1 MPSPQGIGRHYCRP
15 LETGTVA
22 GRLCAGGRPSTSW
35 RPLAHRRAALETI
48 RVKREILINGTP
60 RETRVA
66 ILEDDRLVELLVDR
80 PDHRRMVGDIYLGRV
95 EAVLPGIQA
104 AFVDIGLEKS
114 AFLHASDLLEPD
126 DEHDP
131 DDEPEEVAD
140 SDGSAPGVGEADVP
154 RSSRRRRRRGR
165 GNASSNAGPVDGGEG
180 GQGAE
185 GGDAGDQGGDDGFD
199 GGPDDAGPDESAPEA
214 SGQGPEAQQE
224 GQQRRGRR
232 GRRRGRRRGKGGDRG
247 QGQQTQGEPSP
258 LVPEDQIA
266 GFLPRMSDTGEH
278 VAGLLPPA
286 EGEAPAAEPQRQPR
300 PPKPPRP
307 SKQQQKQERREKAR
321 QQQGKQEPVAQ
332 KGGRDQSQRPS
343 ATAGGD
349 HRPSAPPRQR
359 EVGGRRH
366 VPDISTLIKKGDTL
380 LVQVTKEPISTKGS
394 RVTAQISLAGRFLVY
409 MPYAS
414 KVGVSRKIESREER
428 VKLREMVGKYLP
440 KDSGGMI
447 VRTVAEGTTEEH
459 FQREVESLLGLWKK
473 INKKTRFVR
482 APALVQRE
490 TSLTR
495 GIIRDLFSAKVD
507 SLWCDSK
514 ELHHEI
520 GQYLEQVDPA
530 LMDRVNLY
538 QESQPL
544 FEKFD
549 IEREIRDL
557 FKARCDLP
565 NGGSIVIQ
573 PTEALVSIDVNT
585 GRYTGKKDPEKT
597 ILRTN
602 LEAAREIARQLRLR
616 DIGGIIVCDFIDM
629 ETRSNKDRVL
639 QELRQHL
646 GRDRARTKAH
656 AVSELGLVEM
666 TRQRVRPSLWH
677 SMTADCPTCTGTG
690 RVFRPEVVARRLER
704 SLKRV
709 GYEHRERQLAI
720 RLHPE
725 VALYLLEEEPK
736 LVQGLG
742 RQTGVEFEVRDDPM
756 MRLDEFRLMSRPAG
770 RDVTEQYAVA

>member
-1 MPSPQGIGRHYCRP
+1 M
-15 LETGTVA
+15 
-22 GRLCAGGRPSTSW
+22 
-35 RPLAHRRAALETI
+35 
-48 RVKREILINGTP
+48 KREILINGTP

-95 EAVLPGIQA
+95 EAVLPGLQA

-131 DDEPEEVAD
+131 DEEPEEVAD
-140 SDGSAPGVGEADVP
+140 SPASDGPDPDVGEADVP

-165 GNASSNAGPVDGGEG
+165 GNASTGP
-180 GQGAE
+180 APTE
-185 GGDAGDQGGDDGFD
+185 GGDAGAGGEDNETDGPEGEEGGGSEED
-199 GGPDDAGPDESAPEA
+199 GGVDASAPPTDPGRPG
-214 SGQGPEAQQE
+214 SGE
-224 GQQRRGRR
+224 GGRREGRR
-232 GRRRGRRRGKGGDRG
+232 GRRRGRRRGKGS
-247 QGQQTQGEPSP
+247 GEREAASELTP
-258 LVPEDQIA
+258 LDPNVPI
-266 GFLPRMSDTGEH
+266 
-278 VAGLLPPA
+278 AGLLAPPA
-286 EGEAPAAEPQRQPR
+286 RSEPGEELPAEPSVTRPPRQQQQRQPKQPRPEKQPKPQRQ
-300 PPKPPRP
+300 
-307 SKQQQKQERREKAR
+307 KA
-321 QQQGKQEPVAQ
+321 QPEPQAQ
-332 KGGRDQSQRPS
+332 TQP
-343 ATAGGD
+343 A
-349 HRPSAPPRQR
+349 PRQR
-359 EVGGRRH
+359 EVSGRRA
-366 VPDISTLIKKGDTL
+366 VPDISTLIKKGDIL

-447 VRTVAEGTTEEH
+447 VRTVAEGTTEDH
-459 FQREVESLLGLWKK
+459 FKREVESLLGLWKK
-473 INKKTRFVR
+473 INKRTRFVR

-520 GQYLEQVDPA
+520 AQYLEQVDPD
-530 LMDRVNLY
+530 LMDRVKLT
-538 QESQPL
+538 QDAQPL

-602 LEAAREIARQLRLR
+602 LEAAREIARQVRLR

-629 ETRSNKDRVL
+629 ETRSNKERVL